1 MELPKDI
8 EVQTAGIMTAWVQE
22 PGIMRGICLKNI
34 PCSKE
39 NLEKTVALWKKL
51 AGDQKICFLIDITH
65 VLPPDKEAREYAEI
79 QQNAIIKA
87 YAMITRSAL
96 GRMVANVFFS
106 LKPPP
111 YPIKLFSNEKD
122 ARNWLTQYL

>member
-1 MELPKDI
+1 MELPENI
-8 EVQTAGIMTAWVQE
+8 EIHTAGIMTVWMHEQ
-22 PGIMRGICLKNI
+22 GIIQGICLKNT

-39 NLEKTVALWKKL
+39 NIEKTVALWKKL
-51 AGDQKICFLIDITH
+51 AGDQKICLLIDLTH

-79 QQNAIIKA
+79 QQNAIVKA
-87 YAMITRSAL
+87 YAMVTRSAL
-96 GRMVANVFFS
+96 SRMVANVFFS

-111 YPIKLFSNEKD
+111 YPYKLFSNEKD